1 MIDRVAQELN
11 RELKEVP
18 VGFKW
23 FVNGLLEGTTA
34 FGGEESAGAS
44 FLRHDGSVWSTDK
57 DGNILALLAAEICA
71 ITKQD
76 PGHHYKAMTQRHGT
90 SYYERMDAPA
100 SRKEKQQLAALIPE
114 NVRPKPSPV
123 NPSSLNSPKRLPME
137 PPSEDLKSVQKMAGL
152 LHGRRVLKIYI
163 KSMQKVL

>member
-1 MIDRVAQELN
+1 MNSSKAPPPL
-11 RELKEVP
+11 EV
-18 VGFKW
+18 KS
-23 FVNGLLEGTTA
+23 L
-34 FGGEESAGAS
+34 AGAS

-57 DGNILALLAAEICA
+57 DGIILALLAAEICA

-76 PGHHYKAMTQRHGT
+76 PGLHYKAMIQRHGT

-114 NVRPKPSPV
+114 NVRTQTLAGESIIAKLTHAPA
-123 NPSSLNSPKRLPME
+123 NGA
-137 PPSEDLKSVQKMAGL
+137 PSEDLKSVQKMAGL
-152 LHGRRVLKIYI
+152 LHALQVLKIYI